1 MSELRIIRLCH
12 RFGISREFAA
22 LIAALA
28 YGGEQ
33 E

>member
-12 RFGISREFAA
+12 RFGLTRERAA

-28 YGGEQ
+28 YGGEP